1 METTVLRKEVEPLLV
16 ALGKTIR
23 ERRVALG
30 MSQEELAERSG
41 LHRTYISDV
50 ERGIRNLTIG
60 ALWFIAHG
68 LGMQLR
74 EIITLIE
81 NRVENDKAQQQ
92 QQQLNMRPE
101 PQLTMPAPP
110 LTPNPNVE
118 SSHPTL

>member
-1 METTVLRKEVEPLLV
+1 METTTLRKEVEPLLI

-60 ALWFIAHG
+60 ALWFVARG

-81 NRVENDKAQQQ
+81 NRVENEKAQA
-92 QQQLNMRPE
+92 QLNMRPE
-101 PQLTMPAPP
+101 TPVQMPAPP
-110 LTPNPNVE
+110 MAPTPSVE
-118 SSHPTL
+118 HYPTL

>member
-81 NRVENDKAQQQ
+81 NRVENDKAQAA

-110 LTPNPNVE
+110 LTPNPNIE
-118 SSHPTL
+118 SHPTL

>member
-1 METTVLRKEVEPLLV
+1 METTVLRKEVEPLLI

-81 NRVENDKAQQQ
+81 NRVENDKQN
-92 QQQLNMRPE
+92 QQQLNMRPAE
-101 PQLTMPAPP
+101 PTMPVPP
-110 LTPNPNVE
+110 MTPNVE
-118 SSHPTL
+118 QYPTL